1 MNYSKKCLNYCCNY
15 YRYRCF
21 HHGTTFTLYFIIS
34 YSFIILLPSQP
45 GHILCYKV
53 FAINMQERMGY
64 TKQMSELVPHAPFHT
79 STVQALQLSLQYNNC
94 LSHFLMRRDQWV
106 TQTHVRAGASCPFSH
121 LQFKLINWFYN
132 AITAEGI
139 CYKCAGTKGLHK
151 THVWAGATCTFLHYY
166 SPSSSTGFAMQC
178 KHCLRHKL

>member
-1 MNYSKKCLNYCCNY
+1 
-15 YRYRCF
+15 
-21 HHGTTFTLYFIIS
+21 
-34 YSFIILLPSQP
+34 
-45 GHILCYKV
+45 
-53 FAINMQERMGY
+53 MGY
-64 TKQMSELVPHAPFHT
+64 TKHMSGLVPHAPFHT
-79 STVQALQLSLQYNNC
+79 SAVQALQLSLHCNNC
-94 LSHFLMRRDQWV
+94 LGHLLTCWYQWV

-121 LQFKLINWFYN
+121 LQSKLINWFCN

-178 KHCLRHKL
+178 NNCRRHML